1 MLSQSKIWSVARRG
15 QKRQAEKMLSD
26 TAKHLPLVSI
36 GDNVR
41 VTIPKVDRGKLGDKH
56 ILGVITEKSGIS
68 FTIGTKDGILN
79 RKSSTLYIVDSPHHI
94 SWRGVLARHAT
105 R

>member
-1 MLSQSKIWSVARRG
+1 MLNQKKRWSVARRG

-26 TAKHLPLVSI
+26 TAKHLPLVLI

-41 VTIPKVDRGKLGDKH
+41 VTIPKVDRGNKH

-68 FTIGTKDGILN
+68 YTIGTKDGILN
-79 RKSSTLYIVDSPHHI
+79 RKYT
-94 SWRGVLARHAT
+94 RGEIAILQAHTSANT
-105 R
+105 RNNLEKGKR